1 MRRKQSTSRWEPNRA
16 AVELNDVDILAH
28 PGFLTM
34 EEAELAKAHEVIL
47 ELSART
53 FHMVTNGHVA
63 RTALEVG
70 NDLVVDSD
78 AHATDQLLSTHLA
91 RQVARGAGVPESA
104 VARVLRETPQ
114 RLLPTLRQGLTP
126 PASSGS
132 AAPARSLSKG
142 IHEHPVPGSF
152 RDRPCTPVKGD
163 GRTIPRIGEDED
175 LVESTGSAVGQQM
188 LNERPSH
195 APTATRGRHRHFVQE
210 HLGAPGVHLAQRRPS
225 KKAHRPRS
233 DGGEQED
240 IAPVRQVS
248 VGAHR
253 DRPGRPTTVPRP
265 WPAG

>member
-1 MRRKQSTSRWEPNRA
+1 MPRIPTTEVPRDRFDFHSHTFLTDGRASATDMWTEADRIGHKALAVTDHVALDDPQPLLDRLRREATAWEGEELITLVGVEVTTVPPRKIPEVVRAARKAGAEIVIVHGETQAEYVPMGTNRA

-114 RLLPTLRQGLTP
+114 RLLRRCG
-126 PASSGS
+126 
-132 AAPARSLSKG
+132 KG
-142 IHEHPVPGSF
+142 
-152 RDRPCTPVKGD
+152 
-163 GRTIPRIGEDED
+163 
-175 LVESTGSAVGQQM
+175 
-188 LNERPSH
+188 
-195 APTATRGRHRHFVQE
+195 
-210 HLGAPGVHLAQRRPS
+210 
-225 KKAHRPRS
+225 
-233 DGGEQED
+233 
-240 IAPVRQVS
+240 
-248 VGAHR
+248 
-253 DRPGRPTTVPRP
+253 
-265 WPAG
+265 